1 MHNKVGG
8 NAWGDVAMA
17 NDASP
22 VVKDPT
28 AIEKHPKIGDK
39 DNRGAEITEVY
50 WATRK
55 FYIYQAGG
63 HIRYGLPEDYDTAAT
78 LRQRIFR
85 LTDSRSNIERLRSI
99 DGISK
104 DERERG
110 AVELAAALAQAFETD
125 LKADPAEVAGPLE
138 SMKRTEQR
146 LTSLAKSACRK
157 RYVIGAVQAFAVV
170 VVLLFLI
177 VWLLPQ
183 ANLTPLSSEVLAKY
197 AAYSLFGALG
207 SFLSVLLG
215 LRGLDFDLNLDR
227 WEHLVA
233 GLTRIGIG
241 VFAGIVIGLA
251 INSSFLNPDFTAAGT
266 PSEIVIYFLAF
277 VAGFSESLVPNLLK
291 RGDESAAAS
300 SGKSQDIKVE
310 PQGG

>member
-1 MHNKVGG
+1 MG
-8 NAWGDVAMA
+8 MA
-17 NDASP
+17 NDASMN
-22 VVKDPT
+22 DPT
-28 AIEKHPKIGDK
+28 VIDKHPVIGDK
-39 DNRGAEITEVY
+39 DNRGATITEIY

-63 HIRYGLPEDYDTAAT
+63 HVRYGLPDDYPTAAM

-85 LTDSRSNIERLRSI
+85 LTDSRSNVERLRSI
-99 DGISK
+99 DGISS

-138 SMKRTEQR
+138 SIRRTEER
-146 LTSLAKSACRK
+146 LTSLAKSVCRK
-157 RYVIGAVQAFAVV
+157 RYVVGAIQAFAVV
-170 VVLLFLI
+170 VVLLFLA
-177 VWLLPQ
+177 VWLLPEIT
-183 ANLTPLSSEVLAKY
+183 LGTLSTAELAKY

-207 SFLSVLLG
+207 SFLSVLIG
-215 LRGLDFDLNLDR
+215 LRAIDFDVNLDR

-266 PSEIVIYFLAF
+266 PAEIVIYFLAF

-291 RGDESAAAS
+291 RGEESAAANA
-300 SGKSQDIKVE
+300 GKSQKPKEE
-310 PQGG
+310 PG